1 MTQSLASVVVF
12 IALLALVPWALRWVK
27 KRQGLLPTSGA
38 GSASR
43 IVSALGVGPQ
53 QRVVTV
59 EVGPPEARVWLVL
72 GVTAQSVTP
81 LHTSPAPGFSHAARM
96 VEATPAAQVAG
107 AHDYRGPGHV

>member
-1 MTQSLASVVVF
+1 MTQSLLSVIFF

-27 KRQGLLPTSGA
+27 KRNGTLATNGA

-43 IVSALGVGPQ
+43 VVSALGVGPT

-81 LHTSPAPGFSHAARM
+81 LHTSPAPGFAQAARL
-96 VEATPAAQVAG
+96 VESTAAS
-107 AHDYRGPGHV
+107 HDYRGPGNA

>member
-1 MTQSLASVVVF
+1 MSPMTQSLLSVVFF

-27 KRQGLLPTSGA
+27 KRNGTLASHGA

-43 IVSALGVGPQ
+43 VVSALGVGPT

-81 LHTSPAPGFSHAARM
+81 LHTSPAPGFAQAARL
-96 VEATPAAQVAG
+96 VESAAAT
-107 AHDYRGPGHV
+107 HDYRGPANV